1 MRVKTAIIGIILII
15 LGVGLYFYYDFYY
28 KPNKLM
34 LEGEL
39 LYERGDK
46 DSVNNAI
53 NSYKKIILDH
63 SGSKYVPDAWYYI
76 ARCYEKIGLQD
87 LAYRKYIYLIKTN
100 KTLSN
105 NLKKEILIRI
115 ARVNS
120 LKQYPEEA
128 ISQLYSLLNTNYNK
142 EFRSRIYA
150 ELGYLHLKQ
159 KDFRKAKRMF
169 DISMFEHS
177 NEDALIGQAR
187 AYKWMGRDND
197 AYDLYETFLKYYG
210 AVSQYTRDVKRAY
223 RDQAYNS
230 GLNAFRGGHYRAAV
244 SFFSR
249 VLANFYGERISEN
262 ALYWAGECYYGL
274 GEFDKAIYYFNKVL
288 TNGYYHKDEDARI
301 KKGYAYFT
309 SKRFDLAARE
319 FQVYLQQYS
328 NGKYA
333 PVARNWK
340 DMSTK
345 ELLFRIQNK
354 KLPDVK
360 DTTEAKEQ
368 EMKTAPKQQLKQD
381 EELEE
386 DNDNVLEEE
395 KDEEI
400 SGEYYKDSLI
410 DSRIEME
417 NVAEL

>member
-1 MRVKTAIIGIILII
+1 MRVKTIIIGIILII
-15 LGVGLYFYYDFYY
+15 FGVGIYFYYDFYY
-28 KPNKLM
+28 KPHKLL
-34 LEGEL
+34 LEGEM

-46 DSVNNAI
+46 ASVNSAI
-53 NSYKKIILDH
+53 DSYKKIIIDH
-63 SGSKYVPDAWYYI
+63 PGSKYVTDAWYYI

-100 KTLSN
+100 KGISSS
-105 NLKKEILIRI
+105 LKKEILIRI
-115 ARVNS
+115 ARINT

-150 ELGYLHLKQ
+150 ELGYLYLKQ
-159 KDFRKAKRMF
+159 KELNKAKRMF
-169 DISMFEHS
+169 DISMFEYS

-187 AYKWMGRDND
+187 SYKRMGRDND

-210 AVSQYTRDVKRAY
+210 AVSQYTYDVKRAY

-230 GLNAFRGGHYRAAV
+230 GLNAFRSGHYGAAV
-244 SFFSR
+244 SFFGR
-249 VLANFYGERISEN
+249 VLTNFSGERISEN
-262 ALYWAGECYYGL
+262 ALYWTGESYYGM
-274 GEFDKAIYYFNKVL
+274 GEFDKAIYYFNKAL
-288 TNGYYHKDEDARI
+288 TNGYYHKDEDSRI

-319 FQVYLQQYS
+319 FQVYLQHYP

-333 PVARNWK
+333 AVAKNWK

-354 KLPDVK
+354 KLPEAK
-360 DTTEAKEQ
+360 DMTEAKEEEIKVSPKKQ
-368 EMKTAPKQQLKQD
+368 ETVD

-386 DNDNVLEEE
+386 DTDIVSEEE

-400 SGEYYKDSLI
+400 SGEYNKDSLI
-410 DSRIEME
+410 DRRIEME